1 MSCTFC
7 HTSAPALNATGKK
20 LKDSGFNYASIAPA
34 PAVTAFNIPAT
45 STSLTVSITTFT
57 ATDNVP
63 LTGYMVTES
72 STPPSASGTG
82 WSVTPPTSYAFATAG
97 AKTLYGWAKD
107 AANIV
112 STSLKSAST
121 TISLPPAADT
131 IPPTVNSFTIPATS
145 SSLTI
150 PISSFSATDNV
161 GTIGYMVTESA
172 SKPSPSASGW
182 LTSPPSNHTFAT
194 TGSKTLYAWAKD
206 AVSNVSASKSS
217 SVSITLPTPPPP
229 SSSEDLN
236 VWVGKWFKLT
246 TRYKGFNVGD
256 SGMSN
261 GGGTIT
267 GYLKIWNWDP
277 ANKVLQADGYEQD
290 TSGQWFSEPFNLN
303 YLGGSNQDF
312 LCWSQV
318 TGDISTGFTAR
329 IKGNMKKVTSKT
341 GQSTEQQ
348 QQDLVGA
355 TFKTMGGYYI
365 EMSNESGSSG
375 NYAGSITITGSL
387 IPESKVPVPS
397 NTWVH

>member
-1 MSCTFC
+1 VSCTFC

-107 AANIV
+107 AAGNV
-112 STSLKSAST
+112 STSKSAPV
-121 TISLPPAADT
+121 TISL
-131 IPPTVNSFTIPATS
+131 
-145 SSLTI
+145 
-150 PISSFSATDNV
+150 
-161 GTIGYMVTESA
+161 
-172 SKPSPSASGW
+172 
-182 LTSPPSNHTFAT
+182 SN
-194 TGSKTLYAWAKD
+194 
-206 AVSNVSASKSS
+206 
-217 SVSITLPTPPPP
+217 PP

-277 ANKVLQADGYEQD
+277 ANKFLQADGYEQD
-290 TSGQWFSEPFNLN
+290 MSGQWFSEPFNLN

-312 LCWSQV
+312 ICWSQV
-318 TGDISTGFTAR
+318 TGDITIGFTAR
-329 IKGNMKKVTSKT
+329 IKGNVKKVTSKT

-375 NYAGSITITGSL
+375 NFVAGITIAGNL